1 MLDYNNR
8 VVLITGAGAG
18 IGAEAARQFA
28 KAGAI
33 LMLADKNDDNLQNVI
48 AELKEQGSNCEGLAG
63 DVSNEQDVQR
73 LVNKTLEHFGK
84 LDVAVNNAGVDL
96 SHERL
101 ADIETEHFDA
111 MMAVNV
117 RGVFLC
123 MKYQIPAM
131 ISSQGGAIVNVS
143 SVAGVIGAPNMSAY
157 AATKHAVIGLTKS
170 AAHEYGR
177 QNIRVNA
184 VCPYITQT
192 DMFEKILNKAPD
204 RDRMIKD
211 VSRPSALKRI
221 AQPAEVAQAMLWACD
236 VNNSYMTGHELMID
250 GGLTAV

>member
-28 KAGAI
+28 KSGAT
-33 LMLADKNDDNLQNVI
+33 LMLADKNEDNLKGVV
-48 AELKEQGSNCEGLAG
+48 AELKELGVNCEGLAG
-63 DVSNEQDVQR
+63 DVSEEQDVQR

-84 LDVAVNNAGVDL
+84 LDVAINNAGVDIGR
-96 SHERL
+96 ERL
-101 ADIETEHFDA
+101 ADIETKHFDA
-111 MMAVNV
+111 TMAVNV

-157 AATKHAVIGLTKS
+157 AASKHAVIGLTKS

-192 DMFEKILNKAPD
+192 NMFESVISKAPD
-204 RDRMIKD
+204 RERMLKD
-211 VSRPSALKRI
+211 VSRPTALKRI
-221 AQPAEVAQAMLWACD
+221 AQAGEVAQAMLWACD

-250 GGLTAV
+250 GGLTAL